1 MCGVDGYRLLYEL
14 LWDLPSIQMLGSLGL
29 EGNILSAVDVY
40 FSFDTYLLHLFLH
53 HPNFMKYQIDLIC
66 SVCSNMLFIDS
77 QPKNKKLLFLRPILI
92 QFTNNFGI
100 PADKCFHRTRSFFQF
115 F

>member
-1 MCGVDGYRLLYEL
+1 MGIVFLYEL
-14 LWDLPSIQMLGSLGL
+14 LWDLPSIQMLGSVGL

-40 FSFDTYLLHLFLH
+40 FSFDTYLLHLLLH

-77 QPKNKKLLFLRPILI
+77 QPKKQKIIIFATDLDTIYQ
-92 QFTNNFGI
+92 QFWHTCGQMF
-100 PADKCFHRTRSFFQF
+100 P
-115 F
+115 